1 MKRLK
6 TKIIEFYEELLST
19 HQYYEDNG
27 VLSGDVCE
35 LKEEFEKKF
44 ESIICVGEK

>member
-6 TKIIEFYEELLST
+6 TKIIEFYEELSST

-35 LKEEFEKKF
+35 LKEEFEKNLINDF
-44 ESIICVGEK
+44 C